1 MNLPLRFYWSL
12 LMRRMPAMMAL
23 FLVCSGLAVVTAF
36 QLPPTFES
44 TARLQVDPP
53 QIPDEMVVSMVQT
66 EAAEQLQLI
75 QEQLM
80 TRANLVEIAQK
91 YQVFDNMS
99 ALTPDRVVQGMR
111 DSTRIF
117 RSGGRGQATLMS
129 LTFEASDGQTAANVV
144 NDYVTLVL
152 EANSSFRRER
162 AENTLSFFEQESE
175 RLAAEI
181 DTQSNRIIE
190 FKNQNVNAL
199 PDDLLYRQDR
209 QSTLQERVGRLEQDR
224 AAIVGQRSEM
234 IAVFEATGRLG
245 NDTRRTLSPEELRVQ
260 ELDVQLAEALTIY
273 SESNPR
279 VIQLRG
285 QIAQLERSIAGAQP
299 REGEEVED
307 TELSFLDITLA
318 EMDQRI
324 EQIDLEITRVNDEL
338 ERLSLAIAATATN
351 SITLERLD
359 RDLQSARARY
369 NTVLENLNQARM
381 AERIEINAQGQRIS
395 LIEGASV
402 PQEPSG
408 PPRKR
413 IAAMGAAIGMGLALA
428 YFVLLEILNQKVR
441 HPAELQA
448 RFQIMPIGVIPYLDS
463 RAERWRRRS
472 VQLAVLAA
480 VIVGVPAA
488 LYYVH
493 TELVPLEIIANRV
506 LAQLGL
512 A

>member
-12 LMRRMPAMMAL
+12 LMRRLPVMMAL

-36 QLPPTFES
+36 RLPPTFES

-66 EAAEQLQLI
+66 EAVEQLQLI

-80 TRANLVEIAQK
+80 TRANLIEIAQK
-91 YQVFDNMS
+91 YQVFENMNT
-99 ALTPDRVVQGMR
+99 LTPDRIVQRMR
-111 DSTRIF
+111 DGTQIF

-129 LTFEASDGQTAANVV
+129 LTFEASDGQAAANVV
-144 NDYVTLVL
+144 NDYVTIVL
-152 EANSSFRRER
+152 EANTSFRRER
-162 AENTLSFFEQESE
+162 AENTLSFFEQEAE

-190 FKNQNVNAL
+190 FKNQNVDAL
-199 PDDLLYRQDR
+199 PDDLLYRQNR
-209 QSTLQERVGRLEQDR
+209 QSTLQERLGRLEQDR
-224 AAIVGQRSEM
+224 ASIVGQRSEM
-234 IAVFEATGRLG
+234 ISVFEATGRLG
-245 NDTRRTLSPEELRVQ
+245 NDARRTLSPEETRMQ
-260 ELDVQLAEALTIY
+260 ELELRLSEALTVY
-273 SESNPR
+273 SETNPR
-279 VIQLRG
+279 VVQLRS
-285 QIAQLERSIAGAQP
+285 QVAQLENRIAGTETDNG
-299 REGEEVED
+299 EGG
-307 TELSFLDITLA
+307 ELSFLDITLA

-324 EQIDLEITRVNDEL
+324 EQIDLEVVRLNNEL
-338 ERLSLAIAATATN
+338 ERLARAIGATATN

-369 NTVLENLNQARM
+369 NGVLENLNQARM

-408 PPRKR
+408 PARKK
-413 IAAMGAAIGMGLALA
+413 IAAMGAALGIGLAVA
-428 YFVLLEILNQKVR
+428 YFVMLELLNTKVR
-441 HPAELQA
+441 HPAELQS
-448 RFQIMPIGVIPYLDS
+448 RFQIVPIGVIPYLDS

-472 VQLAVLAA
+472 MQVAALVAVL
-480 VIVGVPAA
+480 VGVPAA
-488 LYYVH
+488 LYFVH
-493 TELVPLEIIANRV
+493 TEFMPLEIIANRIFV
-506 LAQLGL
+506 QLGL

>member
-12 LMRRMPAMMAL
+12 LMRRMPMMLAL
-23 FLVCSGLAVVTAF
+23 FLVCTVLALVTAF
-36 QLPPTFES
+36 QLPPTYES

-53 QIPDEMVVSMVQT
+53 QIPDEMVVSMVRT

-80 TRANLVEIAQK
+80 TRANLIDIAQK
-91 YQVFDNMS
+91 YQVFQGMA
-99 ALTPDRVVQGMR
+99 ALTPDRIVQMMR
-111 DSTRIF
+111 DNTRIF
-117 RSGGRGQATLMS
+117 RTGGSGQATLMS
-129 LTFEASDGQTAANVV
+129 ITFVAADGQTAASVV

-162 AENTLSFFEQESE
+162 AENTLSFFEQEAE

-190 FKNQNVNAL
+190 FKNRNVDAL

-209 QSTLQERVGRLEQDR
+209 QSTLQERLGRLEQDR
-224 AAIVGQRSEM
+224 AAIVSQRSEM

-245 NDTRRTLSPEELRVQ
+245 NDTRRTLSPEETRMQALEV
-260 ELDVQLAEALTIY
+260 ELSEALTIY
-273 SESNPR
+273 SETNPR
-279 VIQLRG
+279 VVQLRT
-285 QIAQLERSIAGAQP
+285 QIEQLEARIAGTQADDGD
-299 REGEEVED
+299 EGEP
-307 TELSFLDITLA
+307 SFLEITLA

-324 EQIDLEITRVNDEL
+324 EQIDLEITRVNAEL
-338 ERLSLAIAATATN
+338 ERLAQAIAATATN

-408 PPRKR
+408 PPRKK
-413 IAAMGAAIGMGLALA
+413 IAVLGAGLGTGLALA
-428 YFVLLEILNQKVR
+428 YFVLLELLNQKVR
-441 HPAELQA
+441 HPAELQS

-472 VQLAVLAA
+472 MQLAAMLA
-480 VIVGVPAA
+480 VVVGVPAA
-488 LYYVH
+488 LYFVH
-493 TELVPLEIIANRV
+493 TEFMPLEIIANRL